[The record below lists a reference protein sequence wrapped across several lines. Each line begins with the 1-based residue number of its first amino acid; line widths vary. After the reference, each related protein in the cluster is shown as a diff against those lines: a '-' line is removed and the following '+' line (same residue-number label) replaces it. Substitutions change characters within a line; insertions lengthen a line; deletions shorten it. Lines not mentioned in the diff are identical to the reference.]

1 MYGLGEVRIIG
12 GLIGSH
18 GVVADMEVVDGV
30 MEALDIGMVV
40 EEGDLI
46 LPQHLHLQLLL
57 LLQHL
62 HLQLLLLL
70 QHLHPPHP
78 HLQLQALKTLYL
90 KHSRRM
96 NQVIIII
103 IGLIIIIALYYSNQQ
118 KREERKPNKSVKKQ
132 CIFVQL
138 KLFSKCYFSNRK
150 KQTTTIAD

>member
-46 LPQHLHLQLLL
+46 LPQYLLLHPHLLHLLLLPHLQLL
-57 LLQHL
+57 Q
-62 HLQLLLLL
+62 LL

-103 IGLIIIIALYYSNQQ
+103 IGLIIIIALYYSKQQ
-118 KREERKPNKSVKKQ
+118 KREERKPNKSIKNSTSILSQ
-132 CIFVQL
+132 WWG
-138 KLFSKCYFSNRK
+138 YGWRPYW
-150 KQTTTIAD
+150 

>member
-62 HLQLLLLL
+62 H
-70 QHLHPPHP
+70 PPHP
-78 HLQLQALKTLYL
+78 HLQLQAPKALYL

-118 KREERKPNKSVKKQ
+118 KREERKPNKSVKNSTSILSQ
-132 CIFVQL
+132 WWG
-138 KLFSKCYFSNRK
+138 YGWRPYW
-150 KQTTTIAD
+150 